1 MNKFL
6 MLSLFGILAVG
17 VLVSAGYI
25 YNNFVIKSDVYE
37 SFSVEYAIVGD
48 GSTWDG
54 VTDCTAKGLVYTAYP
69 NGQEVD
75 MVGLYAGE
83 GRLACARI
91 TNLAEADVNYT
102 FSYSITDNEGNHDAC
117 VSAFGENSVSGVA
130 LASIQTTAEIPII
143 VSDSATPVNDCLISV
158 VAERG

>member
-37 SFSVEYAIVGD
+37 PFSVEYAIVGD
-48 GSTWDG
+48 AGNWNG
-54 VTDCTAKGLVYTAYP
+54 VEDCETEGLVYTAYP

-91 TNLAEADVNYT
+91 TNLAEAEVNYL
-102 FSYSITDNEGNHDAC
+102 FSYEVINEDESYAAC
-117 VSAFGENSVSGVA
+117 VSAFGSNSVSGTA
-130 LASIQTTAEIPII
+130 IASGQTLASIPIV
-143 VSDSATPVNDCLISV
+143 VSEDAAPVNDCLISV